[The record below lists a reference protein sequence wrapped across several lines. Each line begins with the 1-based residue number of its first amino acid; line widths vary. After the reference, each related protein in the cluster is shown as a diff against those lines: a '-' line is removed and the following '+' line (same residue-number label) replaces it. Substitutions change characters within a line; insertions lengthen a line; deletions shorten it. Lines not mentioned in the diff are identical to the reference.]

1 MTNSKRIKTPKSKTV
16 GRKLSK
22 PFYGRKFYYSGNIA
36 HIQDYLEKNKGN
48 RVCGV
53 KIFISPL
60 TQYEKEYWGEA
71 A

>member
-1 MTNSKRIKTPKSKTV
+1 MNSTNSKPSKIKKS
-16 GRKLSK
+16 RKLSK

-36 HIQDYLEKNKGN
+36 HIQAYLDKNKGD

-60 TQYEKEYWGEA
+60 TKFEKDYWGEA